1 VIQDVQIYFLI
12 FARIF
17 ALLIVAPLISSRA
30 VPGIAR
36 IGLTLFVAVSIF
48 PWVKEMGYPIPELGL
63 SYGFLVIGEALVG
76 IILGFILVLIH
87 SAFQVAGQFFSLQ
100 MGFGASQVYDPLSQV
115 SMPLMG
121 QLFYIMGM
129 YIFVAVD
136 GFQKLFLSG
145 VYRSFNSIRAVD
157 LVNSKDPLV
166 AVILRG
172 LGGLFEQALIIS
184 FPVLGTL
191 FLISV
196 TMGLMSKAAPQMNLL
211 MMGFPISIGVAFLI
225 IFLSMPFI
233 VEAFAKIIEGS
244 LEQIIILIDRIRE
257 ASTP

>member
-1 VIQDVQIYFLI
+1 MIQDLQVFFLI

-17 ALLIVAPLISSRA
+17 ALLIVAPLISSRS
-30 VPGIAR
+30 VPSIAR
-36 IGLTLFVAVSIF
+36 IGLTLFAAVTVF
-48 PWVKEMGYPIPELGL
+48 PWVKELGYPIPNLGL
-63 SYGFLVIGEALVG
+63 SYTLLVLGEALVG
-76 IILGFILVLIH
+76 VILGFLLVLIH

-115 SMPLMG
+115 SMPLIG

-129 YIFVAVD
+129 FIFVTVD

-145 VYRSFNSIRAVD
+145 IYRSFNSIKAVD
-157 LVNSKDPLV
+157 LVYNKDPLIGMV
-166 AVILRG
+166 LKG

-196 TMGLMSKAAPQMNLL
+196 TIGLMSKAAPQMNLL
-211 MMGFPISIGVAFLI
+211 MMGFPISIAVAFI
-225 IFLSMPFI
+225 MIFLSMPFI
-233 VEAFAKIIEGS
+233 VEAFARIIEGS
-244 LEQIIILIDRIRE
+244 LEQISILIDRV
-257 ASTP
+257 AGGAAQ